1 MEEDLLMEE
10 GLLTYRHA
18 WARPAPF
25 LLGGI
30 AVVAVAFT
38 LWQPN
43 LLPFTVFVCAFA
55 WFAALA
61 WPFPMLRL
69 DAGGIT
75 VRNPFST
82 TTIPYAS
89 VADVTGGSRLE
100 IEGRGGL
107 KVVAAAV
114 PGGGNFT
121 MQAMRKRDAYGE
133 FFNPVTSVDDLRID
147 AGEPDTAATRIAN
160 IIRRHVN
167 LARSPRQ
174 TTAVPVRKL
183 NVATIA
189 VTAAIV
195 VVAAVGLIVR

>member
-1 MEEDLLMEE
+1 VDGDLLMKE
-10 GLLTYRHA
+10 GLLTYRQA
-18 WARPAPF
+18 WARPAAF

-38 LWQPN
+38 LRQPN
-43 LLPFTVFVCAFA
+43 LLPFTVLVCAFA
-55 WFAALA
+55 WFATLA

-69 DAGGIT
+69 DEDGIT
-75 VRNPFST
+75 VRNSFST

-121 MQAMRKRDAYGE
+121 MQAMRKRNAYGE

-167 LARSPRQ
+167 LTGSHRQ
-174 TTAVPVRKL
+174 TIAVPVRKL
-183 NVATIA
+183 NLATIA

-195 VVAAVGLIVR
+195 AVGVVGLIVL

>member
-1 MEEDLLMEE
+1 LMEE

-18 WARPAPF
+18 WARPATF

-30 AVVAVAFT
+30 AVVTVAFT
-38 LWQPN
+38 LWQPS
-43 LLPFTVFVCAFA
+43 LLPFTVLVCAFA

-69 DAGGIT
+69 DEDGIT

-114 PGGGNFT
+114 PGSNFT
-121 MQAMRKRDAYGE
+121 MQAMRKQDTYGE
-133 FFNPVTSVDDLRID
+133 FFNPATSVDDLRID

-160 IIRRHVN
+160 IIRRQVN
-167 LARSPRQ
+167 LVGIHRQ
-174 TTAVPVRKL
+174 TTAAPVRTL

-195 VVAAVGLIVR
+195 AVGAIGLIVR